1 MKTPESKPNTEL
13 DCLFRAEVT
22 GTGNQQTAQCLLL
35 AQLVSVAPS
44 ECTVTRP
51 MCLACQ
57 KQLGDRAFS
66 SHPVFPSLTFQL
78 ALEHQETATSE
89 DERERWSAL
98 SERAEEALL
107 KQMQTPVSQTSVP
120 SCDVILPIHHA
131 SPHLGEVIESVL
143 RQVGAAPI
151 LHLICSV
158 EPPAIEKYAG
168 RWNVQIHRFDRH
180 LPWPQTIATLSPH
193 LRTGFIALQDSLRPK
208 STSHLAQAL
217 RELRDRGAELF
228 VYQTDTPT
236 PKTITIDANS
246 LVIRR
251 ATLIDMDELSVTAT
265 VANIVELAIR
275 QGRTI
280 AWGEDSSDEESTRW
294 ETVERGQ
301 PAWTLPRSVPV
312 RRKVRCDVVLPFH
325 GQLDYVEEALQSVLH
340 QDQAEA
346 TIHLIDDATPGDI
359 SGFLNKWAQHPQ
371 LRVYRNRENV
381 GQFTS
386 FNNVARFW
394 ETDLVA
400 VQDADDIS
408 LPHRLAWSAEMLERA
423 GADYFGAAVETFG
436 DEQLIRPIMKESQ
449 TLQVIPRNRF
459 RRSFYPEWDRSNYF
473 LENPT
478 AMFRTAMFRELGGY
492 ADFGNRLMNRTSLD
506 TEFQLRCLYR
516 GVRFAISH
524 KIVTRYRVHPQSATQ
539 DRQTGWGTFARAESI
554 RQLEDRCQIFRQ
566 GDFDP
571 RSFGALGR
579 YTAVTERWSGRT

>member
-1 MKTPESKPNTEL
+1 MTTPQTELNTEL
-13 DCLFRAEVT
+13 DCVFRTEVT

-35 AQLVSVAPS
+35 AQLLSVAPA
-44 ECTVTRP
+44 ECAVTRP

-78 ALEHQETATSE
+78 ALEHQETASSE
-89 DERERWSAL
+89 DERERWGAL
-98 SERAEEALL
+98 SERAEDALL
-107 KQMQTPVSQTSVP
+107 KQLQTPVSQTGIP
-120 SCDVILPIHHA
+120 SCDVILLIHHP
-131 SPHLGEVIESVL
+131 SPRIGEVIDSVL

-151 LHLICSV
+151 LHLACSV
-158 EPPAIEKYAG
+158 NSPAIEKYSG
-168 RWNVQIHRFDRH
+168 RWNVQIHRWDRQ
-180 LPWPQTIATLSPH
+180 LTWPQAIATLSPH
-193 LRTGFIALQDSLRPK
+193 LRTGFIAIQDPLRPN
-208 STSHLAQAL
+208 STGHLAQAL

-228 VYQTDTPT
+228 VYQTDPVT
-236 PKTITIDANS
+236 PKAITIDANS

-251 ATLIDMDELSVTAT
+251 ATLIDMDELPVTAT
-265 VANIVELAIR
+265 VSNIVELAIR
-275 QGRTI
+275 QGRVV
-280 AWGEDSSDEESTRW
+280 AWGQDLSAEEPAQI
-294 ETVERGQ
+294 ETVARAQ
-301 PAWTLPRSVPV
+301 PAWTLPRAVPV
-312 RRKVRCDVVLPFH
+312 RRKFRCDVVLPFH
-325 GQLDYVEEALQSVLH
+325 GQLGYVRDALQSLLQ
-340 QDQAEA
+340 QDQAHA

-359 SGFLNKWAQHPQ
+359 SNFLNEWARHSQ
-371 LRVYRNRENV
+371 LRVYRNRENI

-386 FNNVARFW
+386 FNNVSRFW

-408 LPHRLAWSAEMLERA
+408 LPHRLAWSAEMLDRT

-436 DEQLIRPIMKESQ
+436 DEQVILPIMKESE
-449 TLQVIPRNRF
+449 TLKVIPRDQY

-539 DRQTGWGTFARAESI
+539 DRQTGWGTSARSESI

-579 YTAVTERWSGRT
+579 YTGITERWSGRT

>member
-1 MKTPESKPNTEL
+1 MKISPSEPKTEL
-13 DCLFRAEVT
+13 DCVFRADVT
-22 GTGNQQTAQCLLL
+22 GTGNRQTAQCLLL
-35 AQLVSVAPS
+35 AQLLSVAPS
-44 ECTVTRP
+44 QCTVTRP

-66 SHPVFPSLTFQL
+66 SHPVFPSVTYQL
-78 ALEHQETATSE
+78 ALEHQETASSE
-89 DERERWSAL
+89 DERQRWITL
-98 SERAEEALL
+98 STRAEQALL
-107 KQMQTPVSQTSVP
+107 KQLQTPVSQTGIP
-120 SCDVILPIHHA
+120 SCDVILPIHHHA
-131 SPHLGEVIESVL
+131 PRIGEVIDSVL
-143 RQVGAAPI
+143 QQVGAAPI
-151 LHLICSV
+151 LHLVGSV
-158 EPPAIEKYAG
+158 ESPAIEKYAG
-168 RWNVQIHRFDRH
+168 RWNVQIHRFDRQ
-180 LPWPQTIATLSPH
+180 LLWPQTIATLSPH
-193 LRTGFIALQDSLRPK
+193 LRTGFIALQDPLRSN
-208 STSHLAQAL
+208 STGHLAQAL
-217 RELRDRGAELF
+217 QELRDRGAELF
-228 VYQTDTPT
+228 VYQTDPVT
-236 PKTITIDANS
+236 PKVITIDANS

-251 ATLIDMDELSVTAT
+251 ATLIDMEELPVTAT
-265 VANIVELAIR
+265 AANIVELAIR
-275 QGRTI
+275 QGRVV
-280 AWGEDSSDEESTRW
+280 AWGQDLSAEEPTQI
-294 ETVERGQ
+294 ETVVRGQ
-301 PAWTLPRSVPV
+301 PAWTLPRAATV

-325 GQLDYVEEALQSVLH
+325 GQLGYVEEALQSLLH
-340 QDQAEA
+340 QDQAQA

-386 FNNVARFW
+386 FNNVERFW

-436 DEQLIRPIMKESQ
+436 DEQLIRPIMKESE

-579 YTAVTERWSGRT
+579 YTHVTERWSGRA

>member
-1 MKTPESKPNTEL
+1 MKISQSEPNTEL
-13 DCLFRAEVT
+13 DCVFRTEVS

-35 AQLVSVAPS
+35 AQLLSVSPAR
-44 ECTVTRP
+44 CTVTRP

-66 SHPVFPSLTFQL
+66 SHPVFPSVTYQM

-89 DERERWSAL
+89 DERDRWAAL

-107 KQMQTPVSQTSVP
+107 NQLQTPVSQTGIP
-120 SCDVILPIHHA
+120 SCDVILLIHHHVPRI
-131 SPHLGEVIESVL
+131 SEVIESVL
-143 RQVGAAPI
+143 RQVAAAPI
-151 LHLICSV
+151 LHVVCSV
-158 EPPAIEKYAG
+158 ESPVIEKYAG
-168 RWNVQIHRFDRH
+168 RWNVQIHRVDRQ
-180 LPWPQTIATLSPH
+180 LTWPQTIATLSPH
-193 LRTGFIALQDSLRPK
+193 LRTGFIALQDPLRAN

-217 RELRDRGAELF
+217 RDLRDQGAELF
-228 VYQTDTPT
+228 VYQSGTPT
-236 PKTITIDANS
+236 PNAITIDANS

-251 ATLIDMDELSVTAT
+251 ATLIDMDELPVTAT
-265 VANIVELAIR
+265 AANIVELAIR
-275 QGRTI
+275 QGRVV
-280 AWGEDSSDEESTRW
+280 AWGQDLSAEEPTQI
-294 ETVERGQ
+294 ETVLRGQ
-301 PAWTLPRSVPV
+301 PAWTLPRAATV

-325 GQLDYVEEALQSVLH
+325 GQLGYVEEALQSLLH
-340 QDQAEA
+340 QDQAQA

-359 SGFLNKWAQHPQ
+359 SDFLNQWAQHPQ
-371 LRVYRNRENV
+371 LRVYRNRENI

-386 FNNVARFW
+386 FNNVSRFW

-408 LPHRLAWSAEMLERA
+408 LPHRLAWSAEMLDRT

-436 DEQLIRPIMKESQ
+436 DEQVILPIMKESE
-449 TLQVIPRNRF
+449 TLKVIPRDQF

-539 DRQTGWGTFARAESI
+539 DRQTGWGTSARSESI

>member
-1 MKTPESKPNTEL
+1 MKISPSEPKTEL
-13 DCLFRAEVT
+13 DCVFRADVT
-22 GTGNQQTAQCLLL
+22 GTGNRQTAQCLLL
-35 AQLVSVAPS
+35 AQLLSVAPS
-44 ECTVTRP
+44 QCTVTRP

-66 SHPVFPSLTFQL
+66 SHPVFPSVTYQL
-78 ALEHQETATSE
+78 ALEHQETASSE
-89 DERERWSAL
+89 DERQRWITL
-98 SERAEEALL
+98 STRAEQALL
-107 KQMQTPVSQTSVP
+107 KQLQTPVSQTGIP
-120 SCDVILPIHHA
+120 SCDVILPIHHHA
-131 SPHLGEVIESVL
+131 SRIGEVIDSVL
-143 RQVGAAPI
+143 QQVGAAPI
-151 LHLICSV
+151 LHLVGSV
-158 EPPAIEKYAG
+158 ESPAIEKYAG
-168 RWNVQIHRFDRH
+168 RWNVQIHRFDRQ
-180 LPWPQTIATLSPH
+180 LLWPQTIATLSPH
-193 LRTGFIALQDSLRPK
+193 LRTGFIALQDPLRSN
-208 STSHLAQAL
+208 STGHLAQAL
-217 RELRDRGAELF
+217 QELRDRGAELF
-228 VYQTDTPT
+228 VYQTDPVT
-236 PKTITIDANS
+236 PKVITIDANS

-251 ATLIDMDELSVTAT
+251 ATLIDMEELPVTAT
-265 VANIVELAIR
+265 AANIVELAIR
-275 QGRTI
+275 QGRVV
-280 AWGEDSSDEESTRW
+280 AWGQDLSAEEPTQI
-294 ETVERGQ
+294 ETVVRGQ
-301 PAWTLPRSVPV
+301 PAWTLPRAATV

-325 GQLDYVEEALQSVLH
+325 GQLGYVEEALQSLLH
-340 QDQAEA
+340 QDQAQA

-386 FNNVARFW
+386 FNNVERFW

-436 DEQLIRPIMKESQ
+436 DEQLIRPIMKESE

-579 YTAVTERWSGRT
+579 YTHVTERWSGRA

>member
-1 MKTPESKPNTEL
+1 MTTSLAEPNTEL
-13 DCLFRAEVT
+13 DCVFRTEVA

-35 AQLVSVAPS
+35 AQLLSVAPS
-44 ECTVTRP
+44 RCTVTRP

-57 KQLGDRAFS
+57 KQLGDHAFT

-78 ALEHQETATSE
+78 ALEHQETASSE
-89 DERERWSAL
+89 DERERWAAL
-98 SERAEEALL
+98 SERAEDALL
-107 KQMQTPVSQTSVP
+107 KQLQTPVSQTGIP
-120 SCDVILPIHHA
+120 SCDVILPIHHH
-131 SPHLGEVIESVL
+131 SPRIGEVIDSML

-151 LHLICSV
+151 LHLVCSV
-158 EPPAIEKYAG
+158 DSPAIEKYSG
-168 RWNVQIHRFDRH
+168 RWNVQIHRWDRQ
-180 LPWPQTIATLSPH
+180 LTWPQAIATLSPH
-193 LRTGFIALQDSLRPK
+193 LRTGFIAIQDPLRPN
-208 STSHLAQAL
+208 STGHLAQAL

-228 VYQTDTPT
+228 VYQTDPVT
-236 PKTITIDANS
+236 PKVITIDANS

-265 VANIVELAIR
+265 VSNIVELAIR
-275 QGRTI
+275 QGRVV
-280 AWGEDSSDEESTRW
+280 AWGQDLSAEEPAQI
-294 ETVERGQ
+294 ETVARVQ
-301 PAWTLPRSVPV
+301 PAWTLPRAVPV
-312 RRKVRCDVVLPFH
+312 RRKFRCDVVLPFH
-325 GQLDYVEEALQSVLH
+325 GQLGYVRDALQSLLH
-340 QDQAEA
+340 QDQAHA

-359 SGFLNKWAQHPQ
+359 SDFLNEWARHPQ
-371 LRVYRNRENV
+371 LRVYRNRENI

-386 FNNVARFW
+386 FNNVSGFW

-408 LPHRLAWSAEMLERA
+408 LPHRLAWSAEMLDRT

-436 DEQLIRPIMKESQ
+436 DEQVILPIMKESE
-449 TLQVIPRNRF
+449 TLKVIPRDQF

-539 DRQTGWGTFARAESI
+539 DRQTGWGTSARSESI

-571 RSFGALGR
+571 RSFGAIGR
-579 YTAVTERWSGRT
+579 YTPITERWSGRT